1 MHSRN
6 QQLIADAA
14 RLVVMA
20 HGGVSGAEQDP
31 TKLFDLLEEGVRFTV
46 VQPEAHRWRPAQAR
60 TSYADGQPQTAW
72 EGAEPEPCKPPT
84 MCPSTVRILEPGEW
98 GLRSPGMDPRGLGGP
113 VASEVFFVAF
123 NEQQRSCGAHA
134 DFPDP
139 CEEYKDAAMPIALH
153 NQPESPGAAGGGSA
167 RGQGVV
173 ALLVCFAWVRVLCA
187 SRMFCVRKLRRSLTS
202 LCRGKK

>member
-31 TKLFDLLEEGVRFTV
+31 TQLFDLLEEGVRFTV
-46 VQPEAHRWRPAQAR
+46 VQPETHRWRPAQPH
-60 TSYADGQPQTAW
+60 TSYADGQQPQTAW

-84 MCPSTVRILEPGEW
+84 MCPSTVRILEPGE
-98 GLRSPGMDPRGLGGP
+98 SPGIDPRGLGGP
-113 VASEVFFVAF
+113 VASEAFFVAY
-123 NEQQRSCGAHA
+123 NEQQRSCGGLA

-153 NQPESPGAAGGGSA
+153 PQPESSGAVGGGSA
-167 RGQGVV
+167 RGQGFV

-202 LCRGKK
+202 LCRGTRKK

>member
-1 MHSRN
+1 MACAGCPWLHSRN

-31 TKLFDLLEEGVRFTV
+31 TKLFDLLEEGVRFTM
-46 VQPEAHRWRPAQAR
+46 VQPETHRWRPA
-60 TSYADGQPQTAW
+60 
-72 EGAEPEPCKPPT
+72 AEPEPCKPPT

-113 VASEVFFVAF
+113 VASEAFFVAY

-153 NQPESPGAAGGGSA
+153 PQPESPGAVGGGSA
-167 RGQGVV
+167 RGQGFV